1 MFASFLTSRLWM
13 TCDRTGLLINTMKSG
28 VGIGNLSV
36 YVIMF
41 LKLPLEFFVFVRIQ
55 NFILHDQ
62 LAGRI
67 FHMPV

>member
-1 MFASFLTSRLWM
+1 
-13 TCDRTGLLINTMKSG
+13 MKSG

-67 FHMPV
+67 FSYARVMNMDHLT